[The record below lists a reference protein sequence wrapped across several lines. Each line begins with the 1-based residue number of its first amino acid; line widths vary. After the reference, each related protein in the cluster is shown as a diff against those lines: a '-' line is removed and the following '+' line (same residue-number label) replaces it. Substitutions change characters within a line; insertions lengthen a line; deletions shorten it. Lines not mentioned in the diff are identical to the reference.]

1 MSSFVADGWDGGGG
15 TAKHEGVVIR
25 DAAEYRSCGS
35 PPPALI
41 RGDGGTKGGDG
52 SLMLSG
58 EDGRALMLPPPLPP
72 PLTAAPNVDAARG
85 GVGVCSAWRV
95 LPPTAADEKGG
106 GVGVSGWSPAAEDG
120 RDEKRR
126 RLGRHG
132 RLSQVSSSGSG
143 ASRGAPGGAAAII
156 SASMSREAA
165 GDGSSEA
172 IGRVTVHE

>member
-1 MSSFVADGWDGGGG
+1 
-15 TAKHEGVVIR
+15 
-25 DAAEYRSCGS
+25 
-35 PPPALI
+35 
-41 RGDGGTKGGDG
+41 
-52 SLMLSG
+52 MLSG

-143 ASRGAPGGAAAII
+143 ASRGAPGGAADAPELRPVPGGLRCHVR
-156 SASMSREAA
+156 SLAAA
-165 GDGSSEA
+165 GVG
-172 IGRVTVHE
+172 